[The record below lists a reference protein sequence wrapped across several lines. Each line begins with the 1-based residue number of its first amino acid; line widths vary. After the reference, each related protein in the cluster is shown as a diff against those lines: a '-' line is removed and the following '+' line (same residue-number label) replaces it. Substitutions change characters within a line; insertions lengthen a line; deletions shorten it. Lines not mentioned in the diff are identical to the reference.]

1 MRNLLDFLKKYHHWL
16 LFIFLEVV
24 SAVLLFQYNAYQ
36 GSVWLSSANVL
47 TGKMYE
53 WESDV
58 TAHFRLAEENEALTR
73 RNLYLERQVAQLRR
87 LYNDLTSDTTV
98 MERNELAYLSQYKV
112 IPAKVVDN
120 SLHKSD
126 NLMTIDK
133 GRADGVEVDMG
144 VACGGEHGHI
154 VVAPPPATGGDYA
167 D

>member
-58 TAHFRLAEENEALTR
+58 TAHFRLAEAALPIAVQMEAEILAR
-73 RNLYLERQVAQLRR
+73 YLQFDE
-87 LYNDLTSDTTV
+87 
-98 MERNELAYLSQYKV
+98 
-112 IPAKVVDN
+112 
-120 SLHKSD
+120 
-126 NLMTIDK
+126 
-133 GRADGVEVDMG
+133 
-144 VACGGEHGHI
+144 
-154 VVAPPPATGGDYA
+154 
-167 D
+167 